1 MFNLKAFIVKNIID
15 GIKNGTFSK
24 EYGNI
29 MAVNYLVKGILVEED
44 VATIDEEITA
54 WAAAQVVETPA
65 EPSEEEDVV
74 VDTPTEPSEE
84 ENVVVETPTVIPE
97 IIEDE
102 EEEETVIPEEV
113 PEIESK
119 EEEEELINTPVTIP
133 EE

>member
-1 MFNLKAFIVKNIID
+1 MFNLKDFIKKNIVE

-65 EPSEEEDVV
+65 EPSEEENVV
-74 VDTPTEPSEE
+74 VD
-84 ENVVVETPTVIPE
+84 TPTVIPE

-102 EEEETVIPEEV
+102 EEEEETVIPEEV
-113 PEIESK
+113 PEVESK
-119 EEEEELINTPVTIP
+119 EEKEELINTPVTIP